1 MRNKI
6 YIINGPNLNFLGTR
20 EPNKYGRF
28 TIKDL
33 EKRCEVA
40 CEKNGL
46 DFVFFQ
52 SNHEG
57 EIVEK
62 IQEAIGNVKVIIIN
76 AAAFTHTSIA
86 IFDALSMF
94 DGLIIEIHM
103 TNIHSRENFRH
114 NSYISKIAKGIIVG
128 FGIQSYIIAINSIN
142 ELLDIK

>member
-1 MRNKI
+1 M
-6 YIINGPNLNFLGTR
+6 F
-20 EPNKYGRF
+20 
-28 TIKDL
+28 
-33 EKRCEVA
+33 
-40 CEKNGL
+40 
-46 DFVFFQ
+46 FFQ